1 MAGLRPDGPGPRGGD
16 RPVHSAGRRE
26 SADRGADR
34 VLPHPGLPHRRGAGW
49 ADLLAAEAST
59 VVAAAQFGRSDEPVS
74 QRVREMLQSRETIAQ
89 AQGVIMQRDGV
100 AATAASAVL
109 RGTSRRTGRPL
120 RDVAAECLASIRD
133 GAAPRGNARA
143 GTGAAAMAVRGYVR
157 TALGVGVKPAP
168 MSVTVDHVAG
178 VFAALWLP
186 PRSAQRRMPA

>member
-1 MAGLRPDGPGPRGGD
+1 
-16 RPVHSAGRRE
+16 
-26 SADRGADR
+26 
-34 VLPHPGLPHRRGAGW
+34 
-49 ADLLAAEAST
+49 

-168 MSVTVDHVAG
+168 MSVTVDHVADAVAAGLRRGAGVVWGPGRLAG
-178 VFAALWLP
+178 VFAALWPL

>member
-1 MAGLRPDGPGPRGGD
+1 MVGLRPDGPGPRGGD

-59 VVAAAQFGRSDEPVS
+59 VVAAAQFGRSDAS
-74 QRVREMLQSRETIAQ
+74 QSAVREMLQSRETIAQ

-109 RGTSRRTGRPL
+109 RGTSHRTRRPL
-120 RDVAAECLASIRD
+120 CDVAAECLASIRD
-133 GAAPRGNARA
+133 GAAPRGNTRA

-178 VFAALWLP
+178 VFAAL
-186 PRSAQRRMPA
+186 

>member
-1 MAGLRPDGPGPRGGD
+1 
-16 RPVHSAGRRE
+16 
-26 SADRGADR
+26 
-34 VLPHPGLPHRRGAGW
+34 
-49 ADLLAAEAST
+49 
-59 VVAAAQFGRSDEPVS
+59 
-74 QRVREMLQSRETIAQ
+74 MLQSRETIAQ

-120 RDVAAECLASIRD
+120 RDVAAECLASVRD
-133 GAAPRGNARA
+133 GAAPRGNTRA

-168 MSVTVDHVAG
+168 MSVTVDHVADAVAAGLRRGAGVVWGPGRLAG